1 MAVGYQSIYDDRPSH
16 PAHPLVP
23 APWLE
28 TSTADGSIAST
39 AEDMAAYLRML
50 LNHGRG
56 IVSEESFTL
65 MSRRVIESEG
75 GEYYGYGLDSFDLDG
90 HACIGHGGGMV
101 GYASGLRGDLDGGFG
116 VVALTNLTS
125 GFGVMPY
132 LFEVL
137 RAAFDGRDL
146 PPLPPASDP
155 TRIDNAVQYAGRY
168 RTGNRAIEIAAEA
181 DRLILRAAGETI
193 VLEQRAPDQFCA
205 PHAAFALFPLRFG
218 RQADR
223 VVEAFFGP
231 DWYINERYTGP
242 HTFEYPKEWE
252 AYPGHYRSYNPWL
265 PNFRIVLRKGQL
277 ALIDAGGEE
286 KRLMPRD
293 DGQFRVGEEEHS
305 PERIRFDAI
314 VDRQALRAN
323 YSGCDYY
330 RAFTP

>member
-1 MAVGYQSIYDDRPSH
+1 
-16 PAHPLVP
+16 
-23 APWLE
+23 
-28 TSTADGSIAST
+28 
-39 AEDMAAYLRML
+39 
-50 LNHGRG
+50 
-56 IVSEESFTL
+56 
-65 MSRRVIESEG
+65 
-75 GEYYGYGLDSFDLDG
+75 
-90 HACIGHGGGMV
+90 
-101 GYASGLRGDLDGGFG
+101 
-116 VVALTNLTS
+116 
-125 GFGVMPY
+125 
-132 LFEVL
+132 
-137 RAAFDGRDL
+137 
-146 PPLPPASDP
+146 
-155 TRIDNAVQYAGRY
+155 
-168 RTGNRAIEIAAEA
+168 
-181 DRLILRAAGETI
+181 
-193 VLEQRAPDQFCA
+193 
-205 PHAAFALFPLRFG
+205 LRFG